1 MILMRNYAWFALTPY
16 PPHFRTL
23 ARKQGCKAI
32 DEFLNR

>member
-16 PPHFRTL
+16 LTHFRTL
-23 ARKQGCKAI
+23 ARKQGSKAI